1 MIIGC
6 GAGRQSGNLLLSWT
20 SWSVIDNVHRISQLL
35 SVPFPMASD
44 LIMSKPT
51 VSLVIIDTSTYRLA
65 SQAVQH
71 SVQNFPFDEIL
82 IFSDVTSEW
91 EGRDVHIIP
100 RIQNL
105 TAYSEFVIFKL
116 PSFIKTDFFLI
127 IQWDGFVIRGDEFS
141 PHFYHYDY
149 IGALWPWYTEF
160 RVGNGGFSWRSKK
173 LADAVLTLSI
183 EQRAQ
188 IMRDQPNED
197 VWICRTN
204 RVHLE
209 DRYNIYF
216 AGPDIAAHFSLEYGT
231 SRHPTFGFHGIFQM
245 PYLYADNLDWFIEN
259 LPIRVL
265 ESEQGF
271 SQIGD
276 GLKRISPP
284 HYDVWAHKREA
295 LLKKPQ

>member
-1 MIIGC
+1 
-6 GAGRQSGNLLLSWT
+6 
-20 SWSVIDNVHRISQLL
+20 
-35 SVPFPMASD
+35 
-44 LIMSKPT
+44 MSKPT

-160 RVGNGGFSWRSKK
+160 RVGNGGFSWGAGT
-173 LADAVLTLSI
+173 LVL
-183 EQRAQ
+183 
-188 IMRDQPNED
+188 PK
-197 VWICRTN
+197 
-204 RVHLE
+204 
-209 DRYNIYF
+209 
-216 AGPDIAAHFSLEYGT
+216 
-231 SRHPTFGFHGIFQM
+231 
-245 PYLYADNLDWFIEN
+245 
-259 LPIRVL
+259 
-265 ESEQGF
+265 
-271 SQIGD
+271 
-276 GLKRISPP
+276 KRIARECRRAAP
-284 HYDVWAHKREA
+284 AHSEA
-295 LLKKPQ
+295 QDSQDHQHRAPRLGDDGRLHIIE